1 MSDNKNLDQQADRW
15 KMPVPVADF
24 GPNEPLT
31 KELQVLAKD
40 PSQRNEH
47 VLDMIRE
54 YANRHHLR
62 VKLVERPDRTHDVY
76 MYGNAEEC
84 ICYVFSKH
92 WVAWLACLKGTHA

>member
-1 MSDNKNLDQQADRW
+1 MPDNLDQMANQF
-15 KMPVPVADF
+15 KIPVPVADF

-31 KELQVLAKD
+31 RELQVLAKD

-54 YANRHHLR
+54 YANRHSLR
-62 VKLVERPDRTHDVY
+62 VKLVQRPDNTFDVY

-84 ICYVFSKH
+84 VCYLHSKH
-92 WVAWLACLKGTHA
+92 WVCWLVCLKGMHQ